1 MRFLLV
7 LAMFWA
13 LVTGLFLIVIFALS
27 PYAAVERLGHIA
39 YFEIIPDGL
48 LRLPLALTPG
58 RYAALRAGAWALLGG
73 GLVGALA
80 LLRTAAYRR
89 PQQRLGKEACR
100 VVAAL
105 GRTVRRW
112 SGPERAVAGGLLLA
126 IFLVQ
131 LLWFVTDPLGPDETA
146 SYDDFVYRGA
156 VAVTS
161 FYPIP
166 NNHVFY
172 NFLSWEL
179 AHLFPG
185 QVRVIMRLP
194 SLLAA
199 TAGTALSYALL
210 AHFRN
215 FRVATVVTALF
226 GLTRLTIIYA
236 ASGRGYYVQIVC
248 IQLAFFATM
257 GLVTAHPYRRL
268 AWAVFVGSSILG
280 LYTIPTYAGPL
291 LALGLVL
298 GVAGLG
304 FEPRYRRR
312 FWGQCLL
319 AGAIVGTTAAA
330 LYAPVGCVSG
340 WPRLLANR
348 YIVSNSLATFW
359 HQGPAHLYE
368 TVNALLGPVRPG
380 LVGTALLLALTPLAL
395 LRSGWL
401 GRGQWLAWGCWALL
415 VTPMVLVVVQR
426 VFIPARVLIYATYFL
441 FLLAALG
448 ADFVAARWRGRWVG
462 RVPAG
467 LLWALV
473 AFRVVELGTQVP
485 ALFQTQ
491 REEEAV
497 VRSYRWLRA
506 QPLGAVF
513 LAAPYHQF
521 MFFHYGLLNGHP
533 LALHSQYRAGQ
544 RYPYLVWMKALDR
557 PAWATALP
565 YRTVYEDPQIVIYAL
580 VVPSA
585 GTPPAGR

>member
-1 MRFLLV
+1 MFCA
-7 LAMFWA
+7 LA
-13 LVTGLFLIVIFALS
+13 TGLFLVGIFGPA
-27 PYAAVERLGHIA
+27 PYAAVAQLGHIA

-58 RYAALRAGAWALLGG
+58 RYTALRAGAGALLGG
-73 GLVGALA
+73 GLMGTLV
-80 LLRTAAYRR
+80 LLRATYRR
-89 PQQRLGKEACR
+89 PLRRLGGEAR
-100 VVAAL
+100 RAAAAL

-112 SGPERAVAGGLLLA
+112 SGPERAVVGALLLA

-166 NNHVFY
+166 NNHIFY

-215 FRVATVVTALF
+215 FRVATLVTALF
-226 GLTRLTIIYA
+226 GLTRLTVIYA
-236 ASGRGYYVQIVC
+236 ASGRGYYVQLVC
-248 IQLAFFATM
+248 IQLAFFAAV
-257 GLVTAHPYRRL
+257 GLATAHPYRRL
-268 AWAVFVGSSILG
+268 AWAVFMGGSVVG

-291 LALGLVL
+291 LALGVVL
-298 GVAGLG
+298 GAAGLG
-304 FEPRYRRR
+304 FGPRYRRR
-312 FWGQCLL
+312 FWGQCLV
-319 AGAIVGTTAAA
+319 AGAIIGATAVA

-368 TVNALLGPVRPG
+368 TANALLGPVRPG
-380 LVGTALLLALTPLAL
+380 LLGTAALLALAPLAL
-395 LRSGWL
+395 LRDQRRP
-401 GRGQWLAWGCWALL
+401 GRGQWLAWGCWVLL
-415 VTPMVLVVVQR
+415 VTPVVLAVAQR
-426 VFIPARVLIYATYFL
+426 VFVPARVLIYAVYFL

-448 ADFVAARWRGRWVG
+448 ADFVAIRWRGRWPA
-462 RVPAG
+462 RVPLG
-467 LLWALV
+467 LLGALL

-497 VRSYRWLRA
+497 VRAYRWLRA
-506 QPLGAVF
+506 QPPGAVF

-533 LALHSQYRAGQ
+533 LPLHSQHGAGQ
-544 RYPYLVWMKALDR
+544 RYPYLVWMKALER
-557 PAWATALP
+557 PAWASALP
-565 YRTVYEDPQIVIYAL
+565 YRPAYEDPQVIIYAL
-580 VVPSA
+580 A
-585 GTPPAGR
+585 PPTGP